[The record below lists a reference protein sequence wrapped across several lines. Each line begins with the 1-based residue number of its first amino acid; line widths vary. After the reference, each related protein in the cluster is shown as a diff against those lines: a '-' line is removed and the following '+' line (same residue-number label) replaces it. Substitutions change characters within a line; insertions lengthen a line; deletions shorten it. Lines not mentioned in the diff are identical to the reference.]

1 MKQDNIELLDEQR
14 SEKTMASIEIV
25 DIPSIPE
32 HEYFV
37 RMEDFE
43 KLVLTI
49 VFISF
54 ILTAGAILI

>member
-1 MKQDNIELLDEQR
+1 MVEENVDLLDEQK
-14 SEKTMASIEIV
+14 SEKTMTSIQV
-25 DIPSIPE
+25 VNIPSIPE

-49 VFISF
+49 TFVSF
-54 ILTAGAILI
+54 IMTAGAILI